1 MIASDPAESPRRA
14 AIENFAAPD
23 QVPRF
28 DLVPVFGP
36 DGGKLAQYRGV
47 RRSDTGAVV
56 SVVSHRY
63 GLLPHHQVAEAVH
76 AIGEALDKP
85 SPEQGAPAF
94 PREKITL
101 FSGGR
106 RMEIRLVVG
115 TRYELARGETCYPGV
130 RVLNSLDGTV
140 ALRCEGVGVRVACAN
155 QLVGGL
161 DSLVELREVHLS
173 SATDLLGMLQ
183 RAIHGILDKFRD
195 ATRLYETAMG
205 EEVLSGDVEPALVAA
220 GLPLCYASEIGARAE
235 VAATHNSLLSRWFA
249 YNLATSAITHE
260 IAPRVSPSR
269 SREFERAAASAL
281 LLPAQEGLHA

>member
-1 MIASDPAESPRRA
+1 
-14 AIENFAAPD
+14 
-23 QVPRF
+23 
-28 DLVPVFGP
+28 
-36 DGGKLAQYRGV
+36 
-47 RRSDTGAVV
+47 
-56 SVVSHRY
+56 
-63 GLLPHHQVAEAVH
+63 
-76 AIGEALDKP
+76 
-85 SPEQGAPAF
+85 
-94 PREKITL
+94 
-101 FSGGR
+101 
-106 RMEIRLVVG
+106 
-115 TRYELARGETCYPGV
+115 
-130 RVLNSLDGTV
+130 
-140 ALRCEGVGVRVACAN
+140 
-155 QLVGGL
+155 
-161 DSLVELREVHLS
+161 
-173 SATDLLGMLQ
+173 MLQ

>member
-1 MIASDPAESPRRA
+1 MSFQEPAESPRRA
-14 AIENFAAPD
+14 AIESYAAPD

-36 DGGKLAQYRGV
+36 DGARLPQYRGV
-47 RRSDTGAVV
+47 RRSDTHGVV

-85 SPEQGAPAF
+85 APEEGAPAF

-106 RMEIRLVVG
+106 RMEVRLVVG
-115 TRYELARGETCYPGV
+115 TRYELSRGESCYPGI

-161 DSLVELREVHLS
+161 GSLLELREVHLS

-183 RAIHGILDKFRD
+183 RAVHGILDKFRD

-205 EEVLSGDVEPALVAA
+205 EEVMAGDVEPSLVAA
-220 GLPLCYASEIGARAE
+220 GLPLCYASAIGARAE
-235 VAATHNSLLSRWFA
+235 VAASHNSLLSRWSA
-249 YNLATSAITHE
+249 YNLATSAITHG
-260 IAPRVSPSR
+260 IAPRVSPER
-269 SREFERAAASAL
+269 SRMFERAAASAL
-281 LLPAQEGLHA
+281 LLPAEVAEHA